1 LRGLYQANALIVF
14 PSESEWERVSGDEK
28 FSTRPRFLFN
38 RYNNEASFSLA
49 YQEEVRQVRV
59 KENQVTDQTPQDKE
73 DNRQNPEEE
82 QNADQQESSQQ
93 PQAGVPPQKAPPIP
107 SQAGMPPAPTPYT
120 PPAPL
125 SLSEERTWAMV
136 SHLSILA
143 NLVTAFLGPLIP
155 LVIYL
160 TFKDRSRYVAFQSM
174 QAFIFQLIAWIGAG
188 LLAAIAW
195 TISGLLVVI
204 LIGCLIMPL
213 ALLISIVPLAALVYG
228 VIGAIQ
234 TDQGQNFKYWLVGD
248 WTLSLL
254 KQ

>member
-1 LRGLYQANALIVF
+1 MRGLYQVNALVVIR
-14 PSESEWERVSGDEK
+14 SEHEWERVSGDDQ
-28 FSTRPRFLFN
+28 FLTRPHFLFN
-38 RYNNEASFSLA
+38 RYNNGVCFSLTN
-49 YQEEVRQVRV
+49 QDKVRSVRV
-59 KENQVTDQTPQDKE
+59 KEKQVTDQTTQDNE
-73 DNRQNPEEE
+73 DKRQTPEEE
-82 QNADQQESSQQ
+82 QNADQPEPIQQTQAEQLPQE
-93 PQAGVPPQKAPPIP
+93 ATP
-107 SQAGMPPAPTPYT
+107 SPSPAEMPPAPAPYS
-120 PPAPL
+120 PPPPL
-125 SLSEERTWAMV
+125 SPSEERTWAMV
-136 SHLSILA
+136 SHLSVLA
-143 NLVTAFLGPLIP
+143 NLVTAFLGPVIP

-174 QAFIFQLIAWIGAG
+174 QAFIFQLIAWVGAG

-213 ALLISIVPLAALVYG
+213 ALLISIIPLAALVYG

-254 KQ
+254 KR

>member
-1 LRGLYQANALIVF
+1 M
-14 PSESEWERVSGDEK
+14 
-28 FSTRPRFLFN
+28 
-38 RYNNEASFSLA
+38 
-49 YQEEVRQVRV
+49 
-59 KENQVTDQTPQDKE
+59 TDQINQDNE
-73 DNRQNPEEE
+73 GNGQNSEEE
-82 QNADQQESSQQ
+82 QKTNEQESRQQ
-93 PQAGVPPQKAPPIP
+93 TQAGKTPQEATPIP
-107 SQAGMPPAPTPYT
+107 NQTGMPPAPSPYT

-125 SLSEERTWAMV
+125 SPSEERTWAMV

-195 TISGLLVVI
+195 VISGLLAVI

-213 ALLISIVPLAALVYG
+213 ALLISIIPLAALVYG